1 MRGDRLDGTIQ
12 DAIVAGVLPAGASR
26 PQQDI
31 RPWPVVLLTALGAWL
46 AAVPLLIV
54 LGLMVGE
61 AALRGVGTYAIGGLV
76 LAGAVAMLRSRTLP
90 LFVEQLAVPAL
101 MVGGRLLGYALFR
114 DLPERGA
121 AAASAALIAGVV
133 WAVPKPWLRVLLGAG
148 AAVLV
153 GLAVA
158 PIRFN
163 FFGRSEWPSV
173 WLALHVLVAVALVG
187 AWLQHKL
194 FNSGAEARVA
204 AAWESLSVGWLLVAL
219 AGLAFWAG
227 MTFLVGASLGG
238 GGYVAGEIARE
249 FTPNSTSA
257 LEGLQTLRL
266 GSVAL
271 ALAGAAWLA
280 HCWPRV
286 RNTWC
291 AAVAL
296 VLVGLAAFMP
306 SLGAVWLVMAYCVAA
321 GRWRV
326 ASAAGVAAAW
336 IIGAFYY
343 QLSWPLADKAL
354 LMAGAGAVLAALAWW
369 AARSTHAFDTTP
381 AQGAGARARAVPV
394 AFGKPQAG
402 LAFAAVLVLLV
413 ANVGIWQKED
423 LIAHGQPLFVPLAP
437 VDPRSLMQGDY
448 MALRFALLDD
458 TSQADANLA
467 PGQRPH
473 VVARRDARGI
483 ATALR
488 PDLGT
493 PLAGDELRVEL
504 APKNGGWVLVTD
516 AWFFKEGEAQRWA
529 QAKYGEFRVGA
540 DGRALLVGLR
550 GADLGV
556 L

>member
-1 MRGDRLDGTIQ
+1 MSPDRLDIAIQ
-12 DAIVAGVLPAGASR
+12 DAITAGVLPPEARR
-26 PQQDI
+26 PEQDH

-54 LGLMVGE
+54 VGLMVGD
-61 AALRGVGTYAIGGLV
+61 AALRGVGTYAIGAFV

-90 LFVEQLAVPAL
+90 LFVEQLAVPML
-101 MVGGRLLGYALFR
+101 MVGGSLLGYALFR
-114 DLPERGA
+114 DMPDRIA
-121 AAASAALIAGVV
+121 AVASAALVAAVV

-148 AAVLV
+148 AAALV

-158 PIRFN
+158 PIHLN
-163 FFGRSEWPSV
+163 IFGGSERPSV
-173 WLALHVLVAVALVG
+173 WLALHVLVVIALAG
-187 AWLQHKL
+187 AWMQRTL
-194 FNSGAEARVA
+194 FSEGAEARFA

-238 GGYVAGEIARE
+238 GGQMAGEIARE
-249 FTPNSTSA
+249 LGPKQASA
-257 LEGLQTLRL
+257 LDGMQTLRF
-266 GSVAL
+266 GSLAL
-271 ALAGAAWLA
+271 ALAAAAWLA
-280 HCWPRV
+280 TCWPRV

-296 VLVGLAAFMP
+296 VLVVLAAFMP
-306 SLGAVWLVMAYCVAA
+306 SLGAVLLVMAYCVAA

-326 ASAAGVAAAW
+326 ACAAGVAAAW

-354 LMAGAGAVLAALAWW
+354 LLAGAGAVLAALAWW
-369 AARSTHAFDTTP
+369 AARSTRATTQ
-381 AQGAGARARAVPV
+381 AAAVDSGS
-394 AFGKPQAG
+394 FGKPQLG
-402 LAFAAVLVLLV
+402 LALAAVLVLLV
-413 ANVGIWQKED
+413 ANGAIWQKEN

-448 MALRFALLDD
+448 MALRFALPTDVS
-458 TSQADANLA
+458 TADVEVAT
-467 PGQRPH
+467 GQRPH
-473 VVARRDARGI
+473 VVAKRDRGGI

-493 PLAGDELRVEL
+493 PLADDELRIEL
-504 APKNGGWVLVTD
+504 SPKNGGWVLVTD
-516 AWFFKEGEAQRWA
+516 AWFFKEGEAERWA
-529 QAKYGEFRVGA
+529 QAKYGEFRVNA

>member
-1 MRGDRLDGTIQ
+1 MSGDRLDQTIQ
-12 DAIVAGVLPAGASR
+12 DAVVAGVLPASACR

-31 RPWPVVLLTALGAWL
+31 RPWPVALLTALGAWL

-54 LGLMVGE
+54 VGLMVGE
-61 AALRGVGTYAIGGLV
+61 AALHGVSTYAIGGLV
-76 LAGAVAMLRSRTLP
+76 LAGAVAMLRARTLP

-101 MVGGRLLGYALFR
+101 MVGGGLLGFALFR

-121 AAASAALIAGVV
+121 AAAAAALIAAVV

-148 AAVLV
+148 AAGLV

-158 PIRFN
+158 PIHWN
-163 FFGRSEWPSV
+163 IFGRSEWPSV
-173 WLALHVLVAVALVG
+173 WLALHVLVGVALLG
-187 AWLQHKL
+187 AWLQHTL
-194 FNSGAEARVA
+194 FNSGVGARVA

-238 GGYVAGEIARE
+238 GGNVAGEIARE
-249 FTPNSTSA
+249 MTPNSASA

-266 GSVAL
+266 ASFMAACG
-271 ALAGAAWLA
+271 GAAWLA
-280 HCWPRV
+280 YRWPRV

-296 VLVGLAAFMP
+296 VLVGLAACMP

-321 GRWRV
+321 GRWQV

-354 LMAGAGAVLAALAWW
+354 LMVGAGVLLAALAWW
-369 AARSTHAFDTTP
+369 AARSTSAFDNAPTH
-381 AQGAGARARAVPV
+381 GAGVGASTP
-394 AFGKPQAG
+394 AFGKAQAG
-402 LAFAAVLVLLV
+402 LAFSAVLVLLV

-448 MALRFALLDD
+448 MALRFALLDGA
-458 TSQADANLA
+458 SVADASLA

-473 VVARRDARGI
+473 VVARRDAGGI

-488 PDLGT
+488 PDLGA
-493 PLAGDELRVEL
+493 PLAIDELRVEL

-529 QAKYGEFRVGA
+529 QAKYGEFRVGS

-550 GADLGV
+550 GADLGA